1 MKCLKIKS
9 GQGYF
14 SDING
19 KDIAIDKISK
29 DDILRFVDIITMS
42 EEPIEIDDM
51 NSNQIDNEAHKIIYM
66 NLSEKLNELLSQRK
80 RFVDESKSEY
90 KEALEK
96 YSK

>member
-1 MKCLKIKS
+1 
-9 GQGYF
+9 
-14 SDING
+14 
-19 KDIAIDKISK
+19 
-29 DDILRFVDIITMS
+29 
-42 EEPIEIDDM
+42 M